1 MKTRTTSR
9 DIPGQLLP
17 CSVSV
22 YLCSVLID
30 APVTLP
36 NKRGGIIH
44 SGTVHCICTALC
56 PQLIHQSVSQSVSPS
71 QSERYRPPDRDIRPY
86 TLDTHWH
93 WASRSVAD
101 RYSTQYPSFYS
112 PGRPIRPCAHPIPKA
127 AGQQPSPA
135 IRAIL
140 DLARVELCLTGLLSV
155 PPAHSTRLGSSIH
168 RPVHPPPRP
177 SAYLSTLPC
186 STPTTGF
193 SATATAHTPCRQNL
207 AQSCRTVWRSW
218 TRN

>member
-1 MKTRTTSR
+1 M
-9 DIPGQLLP
+9 
-17 CSVSV
+17 
-22 YLCSVLID
+22 
-30 APVTLP
+30 
-36 NKRGGIIH
+36 
-44 SGTVHCICTALC
+44 HCICTALLT
-56 PQLIHQSVSQSVSPS
+56 PRQLIDQSQSASLS

-93 WASRSVAD
+93 WAFRRVARSVAD
-101 RYSTQYPSFYS
+101 RLDPVSFVLFSWSADQTLRPSH
-112 PGRPIRPCAHPIPKA
+112 PQGRRPTAE
-127 AGQQPSPA
+127 PA
-135 IRAIL
+135 ILAIL